1 MNSWTLPAMTIV
13 AAGLLL
19 WLLRVARGTT
29 LTYAWGWACLAVG
42 GVAGVEL
49 AIMLPGGI
57 AESPD
62 TARPARYLAAILVFC
77 PLMSALGSKRPHDQ
91 AWQWIVL
98 SLWGILALPALEWLA
113 LRRSPAL
120 EISGVRAWFLVL
132 LVGMTALHWLGTRQ
146 TLAGLMLAAAQAC
159 ALWEW
164 LPLGGAAIDPWI
176 ALSLWVG
183 ALTAGAASFGMP
195 SAGAQRAGA
204 QSAGETRGDATRG
217 DALGL
222 DPRRAATTTSGT
234 PNGVA
239 ERGPCPG
246 GQPPSAA
253 STETPSPDGELWAAR
268 DRVWRDFRD
277 RFGTLWAFRI
287 MERVNTAASLAGWPV
302 RLEWNGF
309 HTLPLDADR
318 SRTSV
323 AADEQY
329 RGVDQA
335 LWNLLRRFV
344 SSDWCQARGWPPPA

>member
-1 MNSWTLPAMTIV
+1 MNSWTLLAMTIV
-13 AAGLLL
+13 AAGPLL
-19 WLLRVARGTT
+19 WLGRAARGTT
-29 LTYAWGWACLAVG
+29 LMYAWGWACLAAA

-49 AIMLPGGI
+49 AIMLPGGL

-98 SLWGILALPALEWLA
+98 SLWGILALPAFEWLA

-132 LVGMTALHWLGTRQ
+132 LVGMTALHWLGTRL

-164 LPLGGAAIDPWI
+164 LPLGGAAIEPWVG
-176 ALSLWVG
+176 LSLWVG
-183 ALTAGAASFGMP
+183 ALAAGAASFGMP
-195 SAGAQRAGA
+195 GGSAPGG
-204 QSAGETRGDATRG
+204 SARS
-217 DALGL
+217 
-222 DPRRAATTTSGT
+222 AATTTSVT
-234 PNGVA
+234 PRVA
-239 ERGPCPG
+239 AGREPCAG
-246 GQPPSAA
+246 DLPPTPA
-253 STETPSPDGELWAAR
+253 STATPPPDGQCWAAQ

-287 MERVNTAASLAGWPV
+287 MERVNTAAILAGWPV

-309 HTLPLDADR
+309 QTSPLDAAP
-318 SRTSV
+318 SRTAMTV
-323 AADEQY
+323 DEQDI
-329 RGVDQA
+329 GVDQA

-344 SSDWCQARGWPPPA
+344 SSDWCQARGWTPPA